1 MAIGVSRGGPKDLRS
16 LLVVVGGRVLMNVG
30 CTSGVR
36 VVWVMMRRVS
46 SLMVIGERS
55 RCWRSKQVR
64 MDMSVFPVLM
74 DVEKPAYSR
83 LNEETEESREEN
95 TRDPLEKRLPNRN
108 CHDRLA
114 SLLSLFALLF
124 ILRNEDPGWMAT
136 DSMPRK
142 SVLPGALI
150 VEVMRGYVV
159 DRNLRR
165 EVSRGVLRGRDKKDD
180 GGGGVVVE
188 AASPSLSVP

>member
-1 MAIGVSRGGPKDLRS
+1 MAIGVSRGGPKDRRS
-16 LLVVVGGRVLMNVG
+16 LLVIVRSRMLMNMG
-30 CTSGVR
+30 RTGGVS
-36 VVWVMMRRVS
+36 VVSVMVRRMS

-83 LNEETEESREEN
+83 LNEETEEGREEN
-95 TRDPLEKRLPNRN
+95 TRDPSEKRLPNRN

-124 ILRNEDPGWMAT
+124 ILRNEDLSWMAT

-150 VEVMRGYVV
+150 VEVMRGYAV

-165 EVSRGVLRGRDKKDD
+165 EVS
-180 GGGGVVVE
+180 
-188 AASPSLSVP
+188 